1 MDDFNI
7 RSILDSLFEGGVLS
21 REDARTVM
29 GQLMD
34 GALSQVQAAALL
46 AALRTRGETVQ
57 EIIGFAE
64 AMRER
69 SIKIPVH
76 GDAPLLDIVGT
87 GGTGITTFNISTA
100 TIFVVA
106 AAGGKVA
113 KHGNRGVTRKSGS
126 ADVLEALGIN
136 LDISAEQIARAI
148 NEIGMAFIYARNHH
162 PAMKFVAPVR
172 ADIKAR
178 TVFNSLGP
186 LTNPAEAK
194 RQLLGVYTPELLEPM
209 AKVLAG
215 LGVERA
221 LVVHSDGLDE
231 LTVSNTNYI
240 CEWRDGTCES
250 YQLEPETLGLRRYPR
265 DFLLGNTP
273 SDNAA
278 TLETLFHPTSPADDS
293 LAAKRDV
300 VLLNAG
306 AGLYLLDLATD
317 IKTGIAMAQE
327 TLVSGAA
334 QAKLAEYRTFSHKS

>member
-7 RSILDSLFEGGVLS
+7 RSILDSLFEGGVLA
-21 REDARTVM
+21 RDDARAVM

-46 AALRTRGETVQ
+46 AALRTRGETVE

-100 TIFVVA
+100 TIFLVA

-136 LDISAEQIARAI
+136 LDMSAEQIARAI

-231 LTVSNTNYI
+231 LAVSNTNYI

-250 YQLEPETLGLRRYPR
+250 YQLEPETLGLRRHPR

-278 TLETLFHPTSPADDS
+278 TLETLFNPTSPMDDS

-327 TLVSGAA
+327 TLASGAA
-334 QAKLAEYRTFSHKS
+334 QAKLAEYRAFSQN

>member
-1 MDDFNI
+1 MDDFDV
-7 RSILDSLFEGGVLS
+7 RSILDTLFEGGVLA
-21 REDARTVM
+21 RDDARAVM

-34 GALSQVQAAALL
+34 GSLSQVQAAALL
-46 AALRTRGETVQ
+46 AALRTRGETVE

-69 SIKIPVH
+69 SIKIPLSS
-76 GDAPLLDIVGT
+76 DAALLDIVGT

-136 LDISAEQIARAI
+136 LAVSAERVARAI
-148 NEIGMAFIYARNHH
+148 DEIGMAFIYARNHH

-186 LTNPAEAK
+186 LTNPAAAQ
-194 RQLLGVYTPELLEPM
+194 RQLLGVYTPDLLEPM

-221 LVVHSDGLDE
+221 LVVHGDGLDE
-231 LTVSNTNYI
+231 LTVSDTNHI
-240 CEWRDGTCES
+240 CEWRDGVFTS
-250 YQLEPETLGLRRYPR
+250 YELEPEALGLQRYSR
-265 DFLLGNTP
+265 DLLLGNQP
-273 SDNAA
+273 SDNAVM
-278 TLETLFHPTSPADDS
+278 LEAIFNPAIPAEQS
-293 LAAKRDV
+293 LSAKRDV
-300 VLLNAG
+300 VSLNAG
-306 AGLYLLDLATD
+306 AGLYLLDLVDD
-317 IKTGIAMAQE
+317 IEAGIAVAKE
-327 TLVSGAA
+327 TLASGAA
-334 QAKLAEYRTFSHKS
+334 QAKLAEYRVFSQSS